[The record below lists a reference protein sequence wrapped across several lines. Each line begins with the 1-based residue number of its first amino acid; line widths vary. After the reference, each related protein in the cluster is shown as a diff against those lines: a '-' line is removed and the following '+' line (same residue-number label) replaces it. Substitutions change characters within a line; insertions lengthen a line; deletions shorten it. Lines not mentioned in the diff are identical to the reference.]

1 MKTRRHGTSTIGL
14 GIIALGVTFLGAAGT
29 RVDAAPLF
37 VSPKGADAAN
47 SCTNSASPCATI
59 GHALAIMASGDTIRL
74 AKGTYK
80 ESLTINTAGTRTF
93 EGGWDV
99 AFSVRDPALN
109 KSTWK
114 GDKVNHRAL
123 EIDTIGISNTTIIDG
138 VNMSGSV
145 FPKGTFESGGAIEG
159 MSGDSFSPAAT
170 GSFTLT
176 LNNVTMMGNR
186 ADTSGGAISLQQN
199 DSSTMTLTITH
210 SVFHSNIGE
219 FTGGALDLLCTNTP
233 GTMVVNVSDTLFKS
247 NHSTDPN
254 FNAGGGAVRL
264 VSTCTSAS
272 FTFTADRFSGNTA
285 KGQLGS
291 GTSGGGAIRVEP
303 NNTGTPTVTLIND
316 VFDANTSQG
325 NGGAIAVFGTSP
337 GSVTLFSRNSTFFK
351 GNHAKFN
358 GGGVWMGGAATAD
371 FVNDILWAGTV
382 AKGGVGRDLDTDGT
396 PTVKLNHTDIGNIG
410 AGTTTVDAGGNLSV
424 NPVFNKTGFTLK
436 TGSPMIDSG
445 VCSAPSGPPVPT
457 DDFFHDP
464 RPDPAG
470 PDPSK
475 CDRGAAEF

>member
-1 MKTRRHGTSTIGL
+1 MKTILRCTSTIGL
-14 GIIALGVTFLGAAGT
+14 VILVLVGLPFGIGAT
-29 RVDAAPLF
+29 RVEAAPLF

-47 SCTNSASPCATI
+47 GCTNSASPCATI
-59 GHALAIMASGDTIRL
+59 GRALAIMASGDTIRL

-80 ESLTINTAGTRTF
+80 ESLTIDTAGTRTF

-99 AFSVRDPALN
+99 AFSVRDPVAN

-114 GDKVNHRAL
+114 GDKTNHRAL

-145 FPKGTFESGGAIEG
+145 FPKGTFESGAGIEG

-176 LNNVTMMGNR
+176 LNNVTMDGNK
-186 ADTSGGAISLQQN
+186 ADGSGGAISLQQN

-210 SVFHSNIGE
+210 SEFKNNTGE
-219 FTGGALDLLCTNTP
+219 FVGGALDLLCTNTP
-233 GTMVVNVSDTLFKS
+233 GTMIVNVSDTLFKA
-247 NHSTDPN
+247 NHSTDVN
-254 FNAGGGAVRL
+254 FHAGGGAVSL

-272 FTFTADRFSGNTA
+272 LTFVADQFSGNTA
-285 KGQLGS
+285 KGQMGS

-303 NNTGTPTVTLIND
+303 NSTGTPTVTLIND

-337 GSVTLFSRNSTFFK
+337 GSVTLHSRNATLFK

-371 FVNDILWAGTV
+371 FVNDIIWAGTV

-396 PTVKLNHTDIGNIG
+396 PSVSLNHTDIGNIG

-424 NPVFNKTGFTLK
+424 DPTFNKNNFTLK

-457 DDFFHDP
+457 DDFFHHP

-470 PDPSK
+470 PDPTK